1 MVTRDRNHP
10 SIVIWEMFNEI
21 MRHGLKRL
29 KHSFSLKAGQ
39 LDHTCMIIDAAG
51 GFADSCSVYLPGSY
65 EPMLTNDVHKY
76 PGAPTAQE
84 DYDNLLSLGE
94 TEKELKQ
101 MDQKVVRFTRSK
113 VEPNF
118 LTNIS
123 ELGYGSIP
131 DLETNFEQY
140 KKEGNSITPDYR
152 MHHQRLHD
160 SYLAVFHQ
168 TGID

>member
-21 MRHGLKRL
+21 MRHGLKHL
-29 KHSFSLKAGQ
+29 KHSLSLKAGQ